1 MDPLSAAEAWQKRW
15 ETQRS
20 GCRPSSMPWP
30 YKARAPD
37 DRLSHE
43 RSMWIIRRL
52 GPAWSDGQSG
62 EWYSTLAW
70 EDNDTVIEFWFRDQG
85 IFTEFTLRWC

>member
-1 MDPLSAAEAWQKRW
+1 
-15 ETQRS
+15 
-20 GCRPSSMPWP
+20 
-30 YKARAPD
+30 
-37 DRLSHE
+37 
-43 RSMWIIRRL
+43 MWIIRRL